1 MHFKGSRVLVEVGGS
16 GDDALYFQIEGDTV
30 LDVKKL
36 GGIILG
42 EVSKNYKN
50 YVSTSDDYCL
60 VTDGNHEAE
69 EEIPSKGK
77 KGGFAMLQKMKSVV
91 IGAKNNF
98 F

>member
-1 MHFKGSRVLVEVGGS
+1 M
-16 GDDALYFQIEGDTV
+16 YFQIEGGTV

-36 GGIILG
+36 GGLILG

-77 KGGFAMLQKMKSVV
+77 KGGFGVLQKMKSAVV
-91 IGAKNNF
+91 GVTKNNF